1 MESENSFSSYNNIKR
16 LSDEELIQVMDNEKN
31 FDSLYNKY
39 LRNCINPY
47 YLFSDSEDDSSNFQN
62 QLKNFQYS
70 HKQFLKQKRGHN

>member
-1 MESENSFSSYNNIKR
+1 MKFKNY
-16 LSDEELIQVMDNEKN
+16 DEDLIQVMDNEKN

-39 LRNCINPY
+39 LKNCINPY